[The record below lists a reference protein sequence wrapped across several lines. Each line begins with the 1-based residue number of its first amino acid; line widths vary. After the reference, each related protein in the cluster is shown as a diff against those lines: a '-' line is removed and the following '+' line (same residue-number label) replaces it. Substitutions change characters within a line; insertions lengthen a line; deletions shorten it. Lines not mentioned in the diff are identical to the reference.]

1 MKEIEKKYIVDDQNR
16 KIAVQLDI
24 GIFEKIEN
32 ILEDHGLFNLM
43 NENDKNEHL
52 NLDEAKKF
60 YDNLDKAN

>member
-1 MKEIEKKYIVDDQNR
+1 MKEIEKKYIIDDQNR

-24 GIFEKIEN
+24 NIFERIEN

-43 NENDKNEHL
+43 NENDKNDYL
-52 NLDEAKKF
+52 GLDEAKKF